1 VVYHARSVLGVR
13 SLDREETDADCGEAQ
28 PRHNFAQ
35 RRATVLTAEC
45 PRLSATAI
53 VKQTW
58 NDDFA
63 ER

>member
-1 VVYHARSVLGVR
+1 MVYHARSVLGVR
-13 SLDREETDADCGEAQ
+13 DLVHEETDADCGEAQ

-35 RRATVLTAEC
+35 RGATVLTAEC

-53 VKQTW
+53 VKLTW
-58 NDDFA
+58 NNDFA